1 MDGRRYQLFVTDHY
15 SDDLAFLE
23 GLYRGRGRAEC
34 AIRDAKD
41 TGLEHLPS
49 FSFSL
54 NSAWLAVVLIAGDLL
69 AFAKRLLLSGEFKKA
84 EPKRL
89 RYCLFH
95 AAGVIVSSG
104 RRLTLRIAE
113 GWPWADE
120 LVAAFSRLPRF
131 ST

>member
-1 MDGRRYQLFVTDHY
+1 M
-15 SDDLAFLE
+15 E

-41 TGLEHLPS
+41 TGLDHLPS
-49 FSFSL
+49 FSFAL

-69 AFAKRLLLSGEFKKA
+69 AFAKKLLLSSEFKRA

-89 RYCLFH
+89 RYCLLH

-104 RRLTLRIAE
+104 RRRVLRIAE
-113 GWPWADE
+113 GWPWAEE
-120 LVAAFSRLPRF
+120 LVTAFSRLPRF

>member
-1 MDGRRYQLFVTDHY
+1 VTDHQE
-15 SDDLAFLE
+15 DDIAFLE

-41 TGLEHLPS
+41 TGLDHLPS

-54 NSAWLAVVLIAGDLL
+54 NSAWLAVVLVAGDLL
-69 AFAKRLLLSGEFKKA
+69 AFAKKLLLSGEFKKA
-84 EPKRL
+84 EPRRL

-104 RRLTLRIAE
+104 RRRVLRIAG
-113 GWPWADE
+113 GWPWAGE
-120 LVAAFSRLPRF
+120 LVAAFPDCPAFRPEPLLR
-131 ST
+131 TTG